1 MRSIQVFLTS
11 LVLGAAL
18 TACGGADEPAAVC
31 TSVTDLSDSV
41 GALQKVDLTSSG
53 GFADLKDA
61 LAAVR
66 TDLGQVRSDAQD
78 EFSDEFK
85 GVGTSFDDLR
95 AAIEDVAS
103 TPSLAALSAVQ
114 TRFVGFRHGIQGF
127 RGRRAG
133 HLLR

>member
-31 TSVTDLSDSV
+31 TSVKGLSDSV

-95 AAIEDVAS
+95 AAIEEVAS
-103 TPSLAALSAVQ
+103 TPSLAALSAVRAALSGFG
-114 TRFVGFRHGIQGF
+114 TEFKGFVADV
-127 RGRRAG
+127 RATC
-133 HLLR
+133 